1 MRSERLLAHTSV
13 GQLSEL
19 QHQPLLLFF
28 CFKRVGGGGGK
39 ASSDTARDRGETT
52 RSETKPS
59 GPSAPGPKSGNQ
71 FERTTQVPGVPG
83 HVAEGGSV
91 ADHIAAMRGEKISG
105 NTTTLPHTLQREYF
119 RSNEYDLDGERMD
132 TGEFLF
138 DADASDQ
145 GESIDAPTSNKFGAN
160 DGDVQ
165 EWTLFLKTA
174 LRLHAE
180 PLAEKRSELVTEVSS
195 IISRDIAEYYLA
207 TRPRKACVS

>member
-1 MRSERLLAHTSV
+1 MRLDTCYMTSERLLAHTSV
-13 GQLSEL
+13 GQMSEL
-19 QHQPLLLFF
+19 RHQPFHFFF
-28 CFKRVGGGGGK
+28 CFKHVGGGK
-39 ASSDTARDRGETT
+39 ASSGGETT
-52 RSETKPS
+52 RSQTKPS
-59 GPSAPGPKSGNQ
+59 VPSAPGPESGHQ
-71 FERTTQVPGVPG
+71 FERTTQVPDVPG
-83 HVAEGGSV
+83 KVVEGGSV
-91 ADHIAAMRGEKISG
+91 AGHIPTMRGGKISG

-160 DGDVQ
+160 DEDVQ
-165 EWTLFLKTA
+165 KWTLFLKTA

-207 TRPRKACVS
+207 TRPRKACAG